1 MNAKNL
7 SFETPHASDQY
18 EALNVMV
25 RSKKTVL
32 SAHPVY
38 AAVGTRKT
46 MCTFM
51 ESHVFAVWDFMSLV
65 KALQSELTCVTT
77 PWRPV
82 GDADVRAFIN
92 EVVAGEESDETA
104 DGRHLSHLELYIEA
118 MEETGADVGPIR
130 AFLSALADGIPVQS
144 ALDSCGAPAAAK
156 VFTGAT
162 MATVERGDLVE
173 IASSFCFAREAIIPA
188 MFRPLIRRVD
198 TADGARS
205 PRLRYYFDRH
215 VELDG
220 DSHGELAKKML
231 CYLCGDDR
239 ANWQRAADAAFSA
252 LDARTQLWDALEAD
266 LRSDLDQPALRKVDE
281 ARRRQETLATKP
293 VASEDDLKR
302 RDGFAGRIIYI
313 LSAVVCAAVAFLILG
328 PRPDG
333 LAGGLDVSA
342 LPTLN
347 ASLNAGVTA
356 LLVIALF
363 YIKRGNVERHKQAM
377 LAAFGLSAAFL
388 VSYVIYH
395 YFKEGPKKYVGDYRG
410 TYLFIL
416 LSHIVLAVAV
426 LPLSLFAL
434 YRGWHMQVAKHL
446 KVVRYA
452 FPIWLYVSI
461 TGVLIYLM
469 LY

>member
-1 MNAKNL
+1 MKATKL
-7 SFETPHASDQY
+7 TFETAQAADQY
-18 EALNVMV
+18 DALNVMV
-25 RSKKTVL
+25 RSKKSVL
-32 SAHPVY
+32 TAHPVY
-38 AAVGTRKT
+38 TAVGTRKA

-65 KALQSELTCVTT
+65 KALQVELTCTTT
-77 PWRPV
+77 PWIPV

-92 EVVAGEESDETA
+92 EVVAGEESDQTA

-118 MEETGADVGPIR
+118 MEETGADIGPIR
-130 AFLSALADGIPVQS
+130 SFLRSLGDGVPVET
-144 ALDSCGAPAAAK
+144 ALDACGAPDAAKAFTSATMDTVKRGDPIEIAAA
-156 VFTGAT
+156 
-162 MATVERGDLVE
+162 
-173 IASSFCFAREAIIPA
+173 FCFAREAIIPA

-205 PRLRYYFDRH
+205 PKLRYYFDRH

-252 LDARTQLWDALEAD
+252 LDTRAELWDALETEI
-266 LRSDLDQPALRKVDE
+266 RTELDAAAIKKVDD
-281 ARRRQETLATKP
+281 ARRKQTRLLTTP
-293 VASEDDLKR
+293 GASEDDLKR

-313 LSAVVCAAVAFLILG
+313 LSAVICAAVAFLILG

-333 LAGGLDVSA
+333 LAGRLDVGV

-347 ASLNAGVTA
+347 ASLNACVTV
-356 LLVIALF
+356 LLVVALWH
-363 YIKRGNVERHKQAM
+363 IKRGNVERHKQAM

-452 FPIWLYVSI
+452 FPIWLYVST